1 MLHRIKKIF
10 LLFSIL
16 TSSYFPQQVA
26 SIEINGNRTF
36 DKNQLIE
43 WSEVS
48 IGEKIYQ
55 GIVDSI
61 KSRIALNLAQT
72 GYVNSSFTG
81 TGLEY
86 SPDSQKVNI
95 TINISEGDPSYIN
108 KVSVLY
114 PDSMQFKNVINQF
127 EFLSGQIFD
136 KSSLEES
143 MSNSLSYLED
153 NGYPFAKIII
163 SSIVFFRDS
172 SNNSELANINL
183 KIEEGNKSKI
193 DKIEISGNQNTKD
206 YVIKRALRIEAGE
219 VYSQKIIDELPARLN
234 RLSFFEPVGEP
245 EFYFDSKDEGVLL
258 ISVKEKQTNNFDGI
272 IGYIPST
279 IPGQSGYLTG
289 LVNVSL
295 RNLFGTG
302 RAAAIRWQRF
312 DRYSQELE
320 LKYLEPWIFNYP
332 FNLNGSL
339 FQRKQD
345 TSYVQRKIQG
355 GIEFLATEDISASF
369 FVSSESVI
377 PTESEYSTFTVY
389 NSNAVTTGVNL
400 TIDTRDDPYAP
411 TAGILFTN
419 SYSFSKK
426 TIYGPSQYFT
436 PDLQTRV
443 NFQRIE
449 VGINAFHELFR
460 KQIIAL
466 GLHAKE
472 LSGPFFEISDL
483 YRLGGTNS
491 LRGYREDQF
500 LGSRI
505 FWSNLEYRF
514 LLTRRTFAFL
524 FFDTGYFFRK
534 AEPERDILKSE
545 GFKVGYGLGL
555 NIETGLGVL
564 GVSFALGEGDSFS
577 EGKIHFGLIN
587 EF

>member
-26 SIEINGNRTF
+26 SIEINGNGTF

-43 WSEVS
+43 WSGVS
-48 IGEKIYQ
+48 IGEKVYQ

-86 SPDSQKVNI
+86 SADSQKVNI
-95 TINISEGDPSYIN
+95 TINISEGEPSYIN
-108 KVSVLY
+108 KVSVVY

-127 EFLSGQIFD
+127 EFLNGQIFD
-136 KSSLEES
+136 KSSLEEF

-172 SNNSELANINL
+172 SNNSDLADINL

-206 YVIKRALRIEAGE
+206 YVIKRALRIEPGE

-234 RLSFFEPVGEP
+234 RLSFFEPVGES
-245 EFYFDSKDEGVLL
+245 EFYFNSKDEGVLL

-272 IGYIPST
+272 IGYIPSS

-345 TSYVQRKIQG
+345 TSFVQRKIQG

-426 TIYGPSQYFT
+426 TIYGPPQYFT

-449 VGINAFHELFR
+449 VGINGFHELFR

-466 GLHAKE
+466 GLNAKE
-472 LSGPFFEISDL
+472 LSGPFFEVSDL